1 MLTLDELLGRLER
14 ARGGVGTTRCWVG
27 PTPEARFRYM
37 LPAAVAAQV
46 GYTPPEGALQ
56 PFEVRSAALALSF
69 LATNSLA
76 SPSPSRPRD
85 ALVQI
90 ARQAFMDLS
99 TNAEFFSNGDWG
111 EAWRKTTFGFRAISG
126 RPFDGG
132 VIGFDAYTAFIF
144 WVEEG

>member
-14 ARGGVGTTRCWVG
+14 ARGGMGKTHCWVG
-27 PTPEARFRYM
+27 PTPEVRFKTM
-37 LPAAVAAQV
+37 LPAAVAAKV
-46 GYTPPEGALQ
+46 GYAPPEGALQ
-56 PFEVRSAALALSF
+56 PLESRAAALALSF
-69 LATNSLA
+69 LAANSLA
-76 SPSPSRPRD
+76 SASPSRPRD
-85 ALVQI
+85 GLVQL

-126 RPFDGG
+126 RPYDGG